1 MTMANQKA
9 QYTEDAIGQ
18 NHPTL
23 ADTVNRLVVGINNF
37 RLIKSGANLT
47 LEAVNGNLVDI
58 NGDIMAVTTLPTLAA
73 PSTAIQIEGMT
84 RAASCVVTWTGHGFT
99 AITGQKVFFAGITQ
113 ASWTALNGN
122 TYEITYIGANSFS
135 IPVNSSGYA
144 GDYVPAS
151 DAGTIDKETVYY
163 VYLYSSTGTATLE
176 ASTTGYT
183 VDTKG
188 RANKTGTATK
198 RLMGMARTVS
208 GPAWSDTAAQR
219 FVVSRDNRR
228 TIRAMNF
235 FAAARSTASASFA
248 ELGSAERVEFLC
260 WAFDAVLLSVAGDV
274 SNASGSA
281 IGTSIGV
288 DDATPEEG
296 RTYTTNTAGA
306 YGTAVVSLT
315 ANLTDGYHY
324 ATVLGLTGAGT
335 ANWTGAATAG
345 SRTSIHAVVKG

>member
-9 QYTEDAIGQ
+9 QYTEDAVGQ

-23 ADTVNRLVVGINNF
+23 ADTVNRCAVGLNNF
-37 RLIKSGANLT
+37 RLIKSGATLT
-47 LEAVNGNLVDI
+47 LEPVNGNLVDI
-58 NGDIMAVTTLPTLAA
+58 NGKMMAVTTIPTLGVGGLSA
-73 PSTAIQIEGMT
+73 ST
-84 RAASCVVTWTGHGFT
+84 S
-99 AITGQKVFFAGITQ
+99 
-113 ASWTALNGN
+113 
-122 TYEITYIGANSFS
+122 YYI
-135 IPVNSSGYA
+135 
-144 GDYVPAS
+144 
-151 DAGTIDKETVYY
+151 
-163 VYLYSSTGTATLE
+163 YLYDSSGTATLE
-176 ASTTGYT
+176 AVATGYT
-183 VDTKG
+183 VDSKG
-188 RANKTGTATK
+188 RANKTGDATR
-198 RLMGMARTVS
+198 RLMGMARTTA
-208 GPAWSDTAAQR
+208 GTAWADTDAQR

-274 SNASGSA
+274 SNATGSA